1 MTPNKLIT
9 TYLNEMSANGI
20 KDTTLNKIRPT
31 LKQMDEF
38 LSGDIQGATKEDITN
53 FILSWNT
60 EDKIAKDGRRIHN
73 IKEST
78 KVTRKAIIKKFFNWL
93 GREELVKDIKTR
105 MPKNHLT
112 QDDILTPED
121 INLLLENTN
130 SHFYKAL
137 IAILYESGARIGE
150 IQALRVKDFKES
162 SKGMIVE
169 IPTLKTDFPNRKM
182 LLLFAAQYVRNYFT
196 YANKDKDDIVFNRG
210 KSPIS
215 EMLRK
220 IGKKAGINKKVNPHR
235 FRHASATVMV
245 QQGFNESIIRR
256 KLGWSPTSGMISRY
270 QHLADSDIMNAQLSV
285 HGEKIER
292 PVIKDMDIA
301 EPISVADTNAIIQ
314 KQAAEMEEIKNEME
328 RQEKIK
334 TSLQEMNKNR
344 QDEFNQQAAELAEMK
359 ERMEN
364 LDSLVNQ
371 RIAEI
376 LEEHFT
382 KTRASGGCIN
392 E

>member
-1 MTPNKLIT
+1 
-9 TYLNEMSANGI
+9 
-20 KDTTLNKIRPT
+20 
-31 LKQMDEF
+31 MDEF

-53 FILSWNT
+53 FILGWNT

-78 KVTRKAIIKKFFNWL
+78 KVTRKAIIKKFFTWL
-93 GREELVKDIKTR
+93 GKEELVKDIKTR

-121 INLLLENTN
+121 INLLLKNTN

-137 IAILYESGARIGE
+137 IAVLYESGARIGE

-162 SKGMIVE
+162 SKGLIVE
-169 IPTLKTDFPNRKM
+169 IPTFKTDFPNRKM

-196 YANKDKDDIVFNRG
+196 YANKDEDDIVFNRG

-220 IGKKAGINKKVNPHR
+220 IGNKAGIKKKVNPHR

-292 PVIKDMDIA
+292 PIIEDMDIA

-314 KQAAEMEEIKNEME
+314 KQAAELEELRAAQKKSEERERERDVHMSQMEQMLNDPTVIESMI
-328 RQEKIK
+328 EK
-334 TSLQEMNKNR
+334 
-344 QDEFNQQAAELAEMK
+344 
-359 ERMEN
+359 RM
-364 LDSLVNQ
+364 D
-371 RIAEI
+371 EI
-376 LEEHFT
+376 LKN
-382 KTRASGGCIN
+382 KT
-392 E
+392 